1 MTQQKQAEQ
10 RIAARMAVGENQ
22 AGHLI
27 KSIADMVIKD
37 KLVPPKDMDFLVRTE
52 VVEGGVRPLQ
62 VVLQYK
68 NGETVRIHRHALGQL
83 AGKVSF
89 PITYLNTLNILS
101 EPWRPS
107 LLTTNLNELFHQ
119 SVFMRGGETPRFL
132 HRIVG
137 DELRGFLSRRF
148 NRHLA
153 SLPLLRAFVEGVHEG
168 GAKPVETSITDLR
181 WSLKCFLPQVF
192 EAFPGQFIC
201 VGVTQ
206 SHSDFGAGKHTIA
219 QSIWDPLRD
228 TRTVLEGTSKVHL
241 GSIIEDSDIEMND
254 ETARAEVDAQCKAAR
269 HTVSTYLGE
278 EFISK
283 ALRAV
288 KIAHEAQI
296 PWSDLRSQLQKVLYE
311 KELTTVE
318 TFLNN
323 PGIIDLP
330 PVSQTPG
337 GDPLPSRWWA
347 SQVLSKMATD
357 QDDDRKIELQQIAG
371 KWLA

>member
-1 MTQQKQAEQ
+1 MTQQTQAEN
-10 RIAARMAVGENQ
+10 RIKGRMVTGEAN
-22 AGHLI
+22 ADRLI

-37 KLVPPKDMDFLVRTE
+37 SLVPPSDMTFLVRS
-52 VVEGGVRPLQ
+52 EGERPVD

-68 NGETVRIHRHALGQL
+68 TGVTATIHRHALGQL
-83 AGKVSF
+83 AGKVNF
-89 PITYLNTLNILS
+89 PITYLNTLNVMS
-101 EPWRPS
+101 EPWRPN
-107 LLTTNLNELFHQ
+107 LLVENLNALFHKTK
-119 SVFMRGGETPRFL
+119 FTRTGEVPRFL
-132 HRIVG
+132 HRVVG
-137 DELRGFLSRRF
+137 TELRGFLSRRF

-153 SLPLLRAFVEGVHEG
+153 SLPLLRAFVESVNQN
-168 GAKPVETSITDLR
+168 GAKPVETTTTDLR

-192 EAFPGQFIC
+192 EPFPGQYIC

-254 ETARAEVDAQCKAAR
+254 ETAKAEVDAQCKAAR
-269 HTVSTYLGE
+269 HTVSTYLGD

-283 ALRAV
+283 AMRAV

-296 PWSDLRSQLQKVLYE
+296 PWDQLRSTLAKVLYE
-311 KELTTVE
+311 KELMTVD
-318 TFLNN
+318 TFLHN

-330 PVSQTPG
+330 PLNK
-337 GDPLPSRWWA
+337 GDDGASIPTRWWA

-357 QDDDRKIELQQIAG
+357 QDDDRRLELQSIAG